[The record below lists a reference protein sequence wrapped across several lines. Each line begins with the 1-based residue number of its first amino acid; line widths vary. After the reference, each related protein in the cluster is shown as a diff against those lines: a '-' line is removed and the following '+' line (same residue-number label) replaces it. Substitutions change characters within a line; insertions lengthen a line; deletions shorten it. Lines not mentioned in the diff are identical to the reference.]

1 MRHGSL
7 GLGTLWDRHYIHVRE
22 AVNPTM
28 AMVFGVNHYQGWL
41 GEVEVVPVY
50 RSRKQDLTRLPSKVT
65 RSRGQVD
72 TEAIGLPNVQQMFH
86 LCIIIIIYFIYSPS
100 NPGLVPR
107 SRVITNRQTFKR
119 HKDAF
124 KRNK

>member
-41 GEVEVVPVY
+41 GEVVVVPVY
-50 RSRKQDLTRLPSKVT
+50 RSRKQDLTILPSKVT

-72 TEAIGLPNVQQMFH
+72 TEDIGLPNVQQMFH
-86 LCIIIIIYFIYSPS
+86 LCIARSYKIYVNFMFKHIHSSNINIII
-100 NPGLVPR
+100 
-107 SRVITNRQTFKR
+107 
-119 HKDAF
+119 
-124 KRNK
+124 